1 MSVDLGTVQNAI
13 EATGL
18 VMRGAFRPEEGDAV
32 PALPDGRA
40 AGTLVLIGNA
50 GSRMWAEFEC
60 SPEFA
65 AGEHRLDRWSRR
77 VIGDLATRFRS
88 AALFPF
94 GGPPFL
100 PFLRWAQRA
109 ESLHTS
115 PLGLAIHPRYGLWHA
130 YRGALLFAERLE
142 LPGCRA
148 EPSPCD
154 DCWDKPCL
162 DACPVGAITR
172 SGYDV
177 VACVEH
183 VASPAGCSCLMQ
195 GCLARRACPAGR
207 EFRYVPAQAEFH
219 MQAFVTARRAKRR
232 ELLEAIC
239 SQPEVTLDCSPA
251 DVLREERDSR

>member
-1 MSVDLGTVQNAI
+1 MSVDLGSVRDAI
-13 EATGL
+13 DAVGL
-18 VMRGAFRPEEGDAV
+18 VMRGAFRPKEGDAV
-32 PALPDGRA
+32 PALEEGRA
-40 AGTLVLIGNA
+40 TETLVLIGNA

-60 SPEFA
+60 SPEFT
-65 AGEHRLDRWSRR
+65 AGDHRLDRWSRR
-77 VIGDLATRFRS
+77 VIGDLATRFR
-88 AALFPF
+88 AVAVFPF

-109 ESLHTS
+109 ESLHSS

-130 YRGALLFAERLE
+130 YRGALLFAEPLA
-142 LPGCRA
+142 LPACPA

-154 DCWDKPCL
+154 ECWDQPCL

-177 VACVEH
+177 VACIEH

-219 MQAFVTARRAKRR
+219 MQSFVTARRSKDRSA
-232 ELLEAIC
+232 
-239 SQPEVTLDCSPA
+239 SPEPA
-251 DVLREERDSR
+251 APTS

>member
-1 MSVDLGTVQNAI
+1 MSVDLGTVRDAI

-18 VMRGAFRPEEGDAV
+18 VMRGAFAPAEGDAV

-60 SPEFA
+60 SPEFT

-77 VIGDLATRFRS
+77 VIGELATRFRA

-94 GGPPFL
+94 GGPPYL

-109 ESLHTS
+109 ESLHSS
-115 PLGLAIHPRYGLWHA
+115 PLGLSIHPRYGLWHA
-130 YRGALLFAERLE
+130 YRGALLFAERLT
-142 LPGCRA
+142 LPECRA

-154 DCWDKPCL
+154 DCWDQPCL
-162 DACPVGAITR
+162 DACPVGAMTR

-177 VACVEH
+177 AACVEH

-219 MQAFVTARRAKRR
+219 MRAFVEARQRAERR
-232 ELLEAIC
+232 PD
-239 SQPEVTLDCSPA
+239 SPESTLPRESVVLSP
-251 DVLREERDSR
+251 